1 MATMRSSRLLVAL
14 LAGVSLAGAWCG
26 VAVASAPPSTVPPG
40 QGKPTAPTV
49 PLDPVNGLPA
59 AQGPLVLQ
67 PSGCLVPNA
76 PLAVFEGRITDAVST
91 TARFSVQRVMAGTLD
106 GYLVGDKV
114 DVRYGDETRFLAI
127 GDTYV
132 VGVGR
137 AAEDGFLVS
146 TVRAPLPLF
155 GGDAVVGLNDNDV
168 DCVTLDEPVRTLMPN
183 GSPVDTGVLA
193 PLRGNSASLLD
204 AVLRPL
210 GIALAALLGL
220 VLLKH
225 LVFAIGR
232 TVRDSVEQ
240 RSSE

>member
-1 MATMRSSRLLVAL
+1 
-14 LAGVSLAGAWCG
+14 
-26 VAVASAPPSTVPPG
+26 
-40 QGKPTAPTV
+40 
-49 PLDPVNGLPA
+49 
-59 AQGPLVLQ
+59 
-67 PSGCLVPNA
+67 
-76 PLAVFEGRITDAVST
+76 
-91 TARFSVQRVMAGTLD
+91 
-106 GYLVGDKV
+106 
-114 DVRYGDETRFLAI
+114 
-127 GDTYV
+127 
-132 VGVGR
+132 
-137 AAEDGFLVS
+137 
-146 TVRAPLPLF
+146 
-155 GGDAVVGLNDNDV
+155 
-168 DCVTLDEPVRTLMPN
+168 MPN